1 MELYHLLVLLHVTA
15 AVLWLGHMFAW
26 PVVVGPAL
34 KAVRPQ
40 ETAGELR
47 RASVWLGGLGW
58 PALIVLIPTGLWL
71 LTYRGISPAD
81 LLVPATYA
89 GAEGRVLLVKLL
101 AVLWTV
107 GYQAIFGH
115 RPAPRAIWTDIA
127 AALLILAMSVL
138 LVRGVA

>member
-1 MELYHLLVLLHVTA
+1 MDLHALLVLLHVTA

-34 KAVRPQ
+34 KATRPP
-40 ETAGELR
+40 EAAEELR

-58 PALIVLIPTGLWL
+58 PALVVLVPTGLWL
-71 LTYRGISPAD
+71 LARRGIAPAD

-89 GAEGRVLLVKLL
+89 GAQGKVLLAKLV
-101 AVLWTV
+101 AVLWMI

-127 AALLILAMSVL
+127 AALLVLAMSVL